1 LAKRTFFYGWTVVG
15 ICTVAMTLG
24 YGVRHSFSV
33 FFPPILEE
41 FGWNRGSTAL
51 MLSIHLLCYGIVS
64 PFSGALSDHWKPKRT
79 IILGAVILGI
89 STAACGLA
97 QELWH
102 FYFVFGF
109 LTPIG
114 LACVGAPVVT
124 PTIINWFSKSRGL
137 AYGIAQMGG
146 GLSFIYAIYAES
158 MISLL
163 GWRYAYL
170 ILGLTIMIL
179 LIPVIFAFYAGDPAE
194 KGLKPYGY
202 EEKEVGNDDPDST
215 QSETSDR
222 DWTLRKALGTHQLWL
237 MVISMTLYWG
247 LGCYMVLAH
256 QVKFAQDIGYSSI
269 FAASIFGLYGLSMV
283 AGQLSASISD
293 RIGREVVLVTGCLL
307 AILSIF
313 ALTQVRDT
321 SNSWL
326 LYVYAL
332 GFGYGSGLQAPTIF
346 VGASDLFAGKHFGA
360 INGMILAGMGIGG
373 SLGPWLGGLLYDT
386 FGSYHFAFGI
396 SMLSFAL
403 SAVAFVIA
411 APRRKIVFR
420 PA

>member
-1 LAKRTFFYGWTVVG
+1 
-15 ICTVAMTLG
+15 MTLG

-41 FGWNRGSTAL
+41 FGWSRGSTAV
-51 MLSIHLLCYGIVS
+51 MLSIHLLIYGIVS
-64 PFSGALSDHWKPKRT
+64 PFCGALSDHWKPKRT

-102 FYFVFGF
+102 FYLVFGSF
-109 LTPIG
+109 TPIG

-194 KGLKPYGY
+194 KDLKPYGY

-222 DWTLRKALGTHQLWL
+222 DWTLRKALCTHQLWL
-237 MVISMTLYWG
+237 MVISMTLFWG

-269 FAASIFGLYGLSMV
+269 FAASIFGLYGVSMV

-307 AILSIF
+307 AVLSIF

-321 SNSWL
+321 STSWL
-326 LYVYAL
+326 LYLYAL

-373 SLGPWLGGLLYDT
+373 SLGPWLGGLLHDT
-386 FGSYHFAFGI
+386 FGSYQFAFGI
-396 SMLSFAL
+396 AMLSFAL

-420 PA
+420 PARF